1 MADAPVAVITVT
13 LNSAATVA
21 RCLNVFRESAEP
33 FYTVVVDNHSHDDTV
48 QKLRRLGLAD
58 AVIGNDRN
66 RGYGAAVNQALA
78 HLRDEDIGPSAIVL
92 LDPDCFIAPDDL
104 LKLTAVLHDTPQLG
118 AVSPVLLSA
127 DGVEQ
132 VTAHRFRTVRSEI
145 RRVFNETPIDVLTRR
160 LSPDLH
166 LTDWVV
172 GACLVL
178 RPQAIETIG
187 GICERYFVYVEDI
200 DTCHRLRTAGW
211 WVAIDTSVSVT
222 HIGGHSLSS
231 SRIVDFAPV
240 LKLINELDFYESV
253 HGRSGRAVIALL
265 RVARQLRKGEVRCS
279 KTLILLLAGLG
290 LTARRI
296 GRAFLRRQDISVR
309 AVIPACWLTA
319 RRHQ

>member
-1 MADAPVAVITVT
+1 MADGPVAVITVT

-21 RCLNVFRESAEP
+21 RCLSPFRENAEP
-33 FYTVVVDNHSHDDTV
+33 FYTVVVDNRSRDDTV
-48 QKLRRLGLAD
+48 QALQRLGLAD
-58 AVIGNDRN
+58 AVIGNEHN

-78 HLRDEDIGPSAIVL
+78 HLRDEDIGPSAVVL
-92 LDPDCFIAPDDL
+92 LDPDCFIAPGDL
-104 LKLTAVLHDTPQLG
+104 LKLTAVLRDTPRLG

-132 VTAHRFRTVRSEI
+132 VTAHQFRTVRSET
-145 RRVFNETPIDVLTRR
+145 RRVFNETPVDVLTRQ
-160 LSPDLH
+160 LSPHLH
-166 LTDWVV
+166 LTGWVV

-200 DTCHRLRTAGW
+200 DTCHRLRKAGW
-211 WVAIDTSVSVT
+211 GVAIDTSVSVT

-231 SRIVDFAPV
+231 SQIVDFAPI

-253 HGRSGRAVIALL
+253 HSRSERAVIALL
-265 RVARQLRKGEVRCS
+265 RVARQLRKGEVLCS
-279 KTLILLLAGLG
+279 KALILLLAGLG

-296 GRAFLRRQDISVR
+296 GRVFLHRQDLSVR
-309 AVIPACWLTA
+309 AMFPACWLTA